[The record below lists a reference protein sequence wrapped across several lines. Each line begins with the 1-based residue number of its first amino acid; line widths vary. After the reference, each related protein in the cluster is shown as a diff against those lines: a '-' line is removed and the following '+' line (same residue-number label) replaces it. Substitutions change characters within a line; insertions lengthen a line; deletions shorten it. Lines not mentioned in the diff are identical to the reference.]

1 MSRFQKKL
9 AEFKEYLRT
18 HDGGYPM
25 QSGPYI
31 HPLGLWV
38 RNIRAAMKN
47 TGDKKEGVY
56 VLSAEQI
63 DSLNAIDFVWSGSY
77 SNQKRS
83 ARFYEIVRN
92 EKAEASRSDAELNEA
107 PLLKII
113 IEKFDGMMLAMA
125 RVEEKLANLEAQGHA
140 DRVIG
145 EWSEEMPLL
154 LTDNMEE
161 V

>member
-1 MSRFQKKL
+1 
-9 AEFKEYLRT
+9 
-18 HDGGYPM
+18 
-25 QSGPYI
+25 
-31 HPLGLWV
+31 
-38 RNIRAAMKN
+38 MKN

-140 DRVIG
+140 DRVLG